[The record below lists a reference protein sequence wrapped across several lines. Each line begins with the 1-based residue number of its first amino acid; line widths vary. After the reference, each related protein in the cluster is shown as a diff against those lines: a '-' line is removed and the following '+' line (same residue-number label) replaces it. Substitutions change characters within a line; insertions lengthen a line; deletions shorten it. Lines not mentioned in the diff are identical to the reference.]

1 MYIHQKQSN
10 KHEKELDLEITLELL
25 TSHSRVTQNTE
36 RAVIDYGVRFRLCS
50 TSEAMKASIWHFI
63 QFLTEKLPHRRPHT

>member
-25 TSHSRVTQNTE
+25 TSHSGVTQNTE
-36 RAVIDYGVRFRLCS
+36 RTVIDYRVQSRLCS
-50 TSEAMKASIWHFI
+50 TSEAVEASIWHFV
-63 QFLTEKLPHRRPHT
+63 QFLTEKLHT